1 MATGW
6 HNPTHLVLSV
16 DFRDRLRRRDC
27 LEQAAMATGW
37 HNLTHLVLGVDVREA
52 TGWHNPTHLVL
63 SVDFI
68 DRLGGRK
75 IWNKRRWRQGGIIRL
90 TWFSV

>member
-16 DFRDRLRRRDC
+16 DLRDRLGRRGS
-27 LEQAAMATGW
+27 LEQGAM
-37 HNLTHLVLGVDVREA
+37 A

-63 SVDFI
+63 SVDLR

-75 IWNKRRWRQGGIIRL
+75 IWNKRRWRQGGIICL
-90 TWFSV
+90 TRHAVQIVLQTYRYT